1 MVSSAYNI
9 ILVGKKSVPVR
20 YHKSLY
26 ITKICFGSVHC
37 IKINHKWFLSKQAT
51 VECYQ
56 GWQYGVFVFIA
67 GWVVLFPFTLY
78 IGVVSLR
85 SRSLNPNDFLVTLV
99 IPPSMIWFI
108 VRSCLTSN
116 VSHQHHHHQYD
127 YEEET
132 GSSVDVDLVSDD
144 DNDAAMLLVVHLE
157 SDIMDA
163 ERSALVALVM
173 NHLRSL
179 SDALN
184 VLQLLMT
191 LILILKKK

>member
-1 MVSSAYNI
+1 
-9 ILVGKKSVPVR
+9 
-20 YHKSLY
+20 
-26 ITKICFGSVHC
+26 
-37 IKINHKWFLSKQAT
+37 
-51 VECYQ
+51 
-56 GWQYGVFVFIA
+56 
-67 GWVVLFPFTLY
+67 
-78 IGVVSLR
+78 
-85 SRSLNPNDFLVTLV
+85 
-99 IPPSMIWFI
+99 MIWFL